1 MKKLKL
7 TSHYNK
13 TSLNIM
19 VDPANAV
26 QILGA
31 EDPISLINEDIDR
44 VRYGYAPLYISPGQ
58 ARRIGGWLPGTD
70 YFDKIEEAK

>member
-19 VDPANAV
+19 VDPANAG

-31 EDPISLINEDIDR
+31 EDPISLINEDI
-44 VRYGYAPLYISPGQ
+44 APLYISPGQ

-70 YFDKIEEAK
+70 YFDKVEEAQ

>member
-19 VDPANAV
+19 VDSANAG

-44 VRYGYAPLYISPGQ
+44 VRYGHAPLYISPGQ

-70 YFDKIEEAK
+70 YFDKVEEAQ